1 MRVHISPRDGVP
13 IYLQIV
19 QQVRRL
25 VASGEL
31 MPGDELPSI
40 RSLADTLV
48 INPNTVAHAYKELES
63 LDVVTSSRGL
73 GTYVRE
79 ADQSTAHAER
89 RAVMAERVDAL
100 VLESR
105 QMRIPFEELLEM
117 MHERNSAF
125 RAKDEETGNESGV
138 ICG

>member
-1 MRVHISPRDGVP
+1 MRLHISPRDGVP

-48 INPNTVAHAYKELES
+48 INPNTVAHAYKELETAG
-63 LDVVTSSRGL
+63 VVTSSRGL

-79 ADQSTAHAER
+79 ADQSTAHSVR
-89 RAVMAERVDAL
+89 KAVMAERVDSL

-105 QMRIPFEELLEM
+105 QLRIPFDELLELI
-117 MHERNSAF
+117 HDRNTAF
-125 RAKDEETGNESGV
+125 RAKDEETGDEAEVNRG
-138 ICG
+138 

>member
-1 MRVHISPRDGVP
+1 MRIHISPRDGVP

-40 RSLADTLV
+40 RVLADSLV

-63 LDVVTSSRGL
+63 AGLVTSSRGL
-73 GTYVRE
+73 WTYVRE
-79 ADQSTAHAER
+79 ADQSQAHAER
-89 RAVMAERVDAL
+89 RAVLAYRVDAL
-100 VLESR
+100 VL
-105 QMRIPFEELLEM
+105 
-117 MHERNSAF
+117 
-125 RAKDEETGNESGV
+125 
-138 ICG
+138 

>member
-1 MRVHISPRDGVP
+1 MRIYISPRDGVP
-13 IYLQIV
+13 IYLQVV

-40 RSLADTLV
+40 RSLADQLV
-48 INPNTVAHAYKELES
+48 VNPNTVAHAYRELES
-63 LDVVTSSRGL
+63 AGIVTTSRGL
-73 GTYVRE
+73 GTYVTE
-79 ADQSTAHAER
+79 TSQSTAHAER
-89 RAVMAERVDAL
+89 RAVLGERIDAL

-105 QMRIPFEELLEM
+105 QMRIPFDEVLEM
-117 MHERNSAF
+117 MHEREAAF
-125 RAKDEETGNESGV
+125 RAGDELTGEGSEV